1 MELLARFGTPVGP
14 QPALGVTWPNL
25 NGSGPGPRT
34 GEPPY
39 RTTPLYNKDYKLGSV
54 DLGMGS
60 FVWLYEPSLSMHGLC
75 LICDHQI
82 WAERLHQRGTD
93 LLYGWCGACTAY

>member
-1 MELLARFGTPVGP
+1 MAHPVGP

-54 DLGMGS
+54 DLGEAKHPRKL
-60 FVWLYEPSLSMHGLC
+60 FLC
-75 LICDHQI
+75 V
-82 WAERLHQRGTD
+82 ERR
-93 LLYGWCGACTAY
+93 AV